1 LGTDTQFVPD
11 LPRFGRFRATGEL
24 GSGAMGAVYRA
35 LDDVLGR
42 EVAIKTLHSHR
53 SDNQLRERF
62 FHEARA
68 VGLVAHPNIVG
79 IYDMGT
85 EDGAPYLVMEL
96 ASGGSLKQ
104 QIMRGRL
111 PVDAVRML
119 GIQIAQALAAAHAHD
134 ILHRDVKPAN
144 ILGMRDGSW
153 KLADFGI
160 ARLPDSSLTLT
171 GQFLGSPA
179 YAAPESLTAG
189 SFSPASDVYNL
200 GATLY
205 EALAGDTP
213 YGDRDVD
220 SLFRKVK
227 EDPPEIRQRV
237 ALPDPMGAAIM
248 ATLARDPAKRPSAAE
263 LARMLAEVSEPRA
276 VGPVALPAAAT
287 GGVRMKPFV
296 IGGLVALAVI
306 ILVALTQGGGSPAAA
321 GASAKPIAP
330 AVTPAA
336 SPASVIA
343 DETEESGDRDDRDES
358 DESDE
363 SDDLLR
369 PAGDFEHVHPGPPHK
384 HGRGKH
390 KKHKRH

>member
-1 LGTDTQFVPD
+1 MGIDTQFVPD

-35 LDDVLGR
+35 HDDVLGR
-42 EVAIKTLHSHR
+42 EVAIKTLHAHR

-62 FHEARA
+62 FQEARA

-96 ASGGSLKQ
+96 ASGGSLRE
-104 QIMRGRL
+104 QIKRSRL
-111 PVDAVRML
+111 STDSVRML
-119 GIQIAQALAAAHAHD
+119 GIQIAQALAAAHEHE

-144 ILGMRDGSW
+144 ILAMRDGSW

-189 SFSPASDVYNL
+189 EFSPASDVYNL

-205 EALAGDTP
+205 EALTGDTP

-227 EDPPEIRQRV
+227 EDPPELRQRV
-237 ALPDPMGAAIM
+237 VLPDAMGAAIM
-248 ATLARDPAKRPSAAE
+248 ATLARDPAKRPSAADF
-263 LARMLAEVSEPRA
+263 AHMLAEVSEPIA
-276 VGPVALPAAAT
+276 VAPVSLPAPASI
-287 GGVRMKPFV
+287 GGVRLKPFV
-296 IGGLVALAVI
+296 IAGLVALAVI
-306 ILVALTQGGGSPAAA
+306 VLIALTQGGGSPSV
-321 GASAKPIAP
+321 GASAKPT
-330 AVTPAA
+330 TPAPSA
-336 SPASVIA
+336 APSSDENSNPAAEPA
-343 DETEESGDRDDRDES
+343 DDRDERDES
-358 DESDE
+358 DEDGAQPTG
-363 SDDLLR
+363 DLDYVDYEQPR
-369 PAGDFEHVHPGPPHK
+369 
-384 HGRGKH
+384 GRGHGK

>member
-1 LGTDTQFVPD
+1 MGTDTQFVPD

-35 LDDVLGR
+35 HDDVLGR

-144 ILGMRDGSW
+144 ILAMRDGSW

-189 SFSPASDVYNL
+189 TFSPASDVYNL

-227 EDPPEIRQRV
+227 EDPAEIRQRV

-248 ATLARDPAKRPSAAE
+248 ATLSRDPAKRPSAAA
-263 LARMLAEVSEPRA
+263 LAHLLAEVSEPKA
-276 VGPVALPAAAT
+276 VAPVALPAPVA
-287 GGVRMKPFV
+287 GGVRMKPFA

-306 ILVALTQGGGSPAAA
+306 VLVALTQGGGAPAA
-321 GASAKPIAP
+321 GASAKPVAP
-330 AVTPAA
+330 ATPAA
-336 SPASVIA
+336 SAPADSNGA
-343 DETEESGDRDDRDES
+343 GEPLDQRGDERRGDDDDDDDIQPSGDLDYVDYE
-358 DESDE
+358 
-363 SDDLLR
+363 
-369 PAGDFEHVHPGPPHK
+369 PGRGR
-384 HGRGKH
+384 GRGKH
-390 KKHKRH
+390 KKHKKR